1 MTEFG
6 REVWVLAAKRGITSQ
21 RGLAR
26 EIDDAVTQKVNHDTV
41 RNYLHG
47 RTSVPPRFLHQLDA
61 TLGLTEEEKA
71 ELGRI
76 YAWGQTTWET
86 PAPPSRQRLETY

>member
-1 MTEFG
+1 MSMTEFG

-26 EIDDAVTQKVNHDTV
+26 VLSEACGRRVRHDTV

-47 RTSVPPRFLHQLDA
+47 RTSVRYRFLQQLDKR
-61 TLGLTEEEKA
+61 LGLSDEEKD
-71 ELGRI
+71 ELTWV
-76 YAWGQTTWET
+76 YAWGET
-86 PAPPSRQRLETY
+86 ARPSEVA